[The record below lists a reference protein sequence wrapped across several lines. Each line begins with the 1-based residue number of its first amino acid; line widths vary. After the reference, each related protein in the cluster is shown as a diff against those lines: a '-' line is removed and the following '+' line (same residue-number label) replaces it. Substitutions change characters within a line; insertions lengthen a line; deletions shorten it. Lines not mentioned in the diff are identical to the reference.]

1 LGGRTTL
8 LLIVAGAALLVGRL
22 FYLKGDQAWR
32 YWNIPT
38 VQPAFVDLRILT
50 AGSESN
56 ELGYNPDLENPRDP
70 FGRRFNL
77 PAVWHLFFHL
87 GLDQSDTSWLA
98 SILIGAF
105 LAGLAL
111 FSWNL
116 PLPAGLLVLLA
127 ALSPPVMLAFERGN
141 VELLIFFLFALALSL
156 RSEAASGL
164 LALAAMLKIFPIF
177 GLTALLRLPKNL
189 FFRWS
194 AGVVI
199 AFILYVALTFENFR
213 RIFGNTEKG
222 FDLSYGALTLGL
234 YALQAGAA
242 RPTYITVT
250 VVSCLAVFGLLV
262 LALGMVNRR
271 AGGLPAQEPRQL
283 DAFRLGAGIYL
294 GTFLL
299 GSNWDYRLMF
309 LLFTLPQL
317 LEWARQVKL
326 AQFTLAAVGIS
337 LGYLWLLRLTPLA
350 YFLDEFANWLVF
362 AGLLYLFL
370 ASAPDWLRG
379 EIRSF
384 FERRRMK
391 TA

>member
-1 LGGRTTL
+1 MAGSALVVGG
-8 LLIVAGAALLVGRL
+8 L
-22 FYLKGDQAWR
+22 FYFKGDQAWR
-32 YWNIPT
+32 FWNIPT
-38 VQPAFVDLRILT
+38 IQPAFIDLRMLT
-50 AGSESN
+50 AGSESHA
-56 ELGYNPDLENPRDP
+56 LGYNPDLENPRDP
-70 FGRRFNL
+70 FGRPFNL
-77 PAVWHLFFHL
+77 PALWHLFFYFD
-87 GLDQSDTSWLA
+87 LDQSDTGWLA

-116 PLPAGLLVLLA
+116 PLPASLLVLLA
-127 ALSPPVMLAFERGN
+127 AISPPVMLALERGN

-156 RSEAASGL
+156 RSEAAGAL
-164 LALAAMLKIFPIF
+164 LALGAMLKIFPIF

-194 AGVVI
+194 AGAVI
-199 AFILYVALTFENFR
+199 AFVLYAAMTLENFR

-234 YALQAGAA
+234 YALQAGAS
-242 RPTYITVT
+242 RPAYIAVT
-250 VVSCLAVFGLLV
+250 VVSFLSVFGLLV
-262 LALGMVNRR
+262 LALDLVYRR
-271 AGGLPAQEPRQL
+271 GGGLSALEARQL

-317 LEWARQVKL
+317 LEWARQTRL
-326 AQFTLAAVGIS
+326 AQFTLAAIGVS
-337 LGYLWLLRLTPLA
+337 FCYLWLLRLTPLA
-350 YFLDEFANWLVF
+350 YFLDELANWLVF

-370 ASAPDWLRG
+370 ASSPDWLRQ
-379 EIRSF
+379 EIRGF
-384 FERRRMK
+384 FERRNPK